1 MLNKINISEIIE
13 NHIATLKNDN
23 TKKTGIDDYFT
34 FLIIPIILTSI
45 LLYFKVVLSDEALNI
60 VITTLSIFVG
70 LLFNVIVLI
79 FDIIKRDSTKKI
91 KNVVLR
97 ELLANISFTILI
109 SIVAI
114 IFTVLTFIK
123 NDIAK
128 MIFTG
133 AVYFLLAIFVFTVLM
148 VLKRMHKL
156 FNNEIDEIERNGN
169 S

>member
-1 MLNKINISEIIE
+1 MLNKINISEIIK

-23 TKKTGIDDYFT
+23 TKKADIDDYFT
-34 FLIIPIILTSI
+34 FLLIPILLTFL
-45 LLYFKVVLSDEALNI
+45 LLYLKIVLSDEALNI

-91 KNVVLR
+91 KNVVLK

-114 IFTVLTFIK
+114 VFTVLTFIK

-133 AVYFLLAIFVFTVLM
+133 AVYFLLSIFVFTVLM

-156 FNNEIDEIERNGN
+156 FNNEIEEIERNGN

>member
-1 MLNKINISEIIE
+1 MLNKINILEIVN

-23 TKKTGIDDYFT
+23 TKKAGIDDYFT
-34 FLIIPIILTSI
+34 FLIIPIGVTSI
-45 LLYFKVVLSDEALNI
+45 LLYFKIVFSDEALNI

-91 KNVVLR
+91 KNVVLK

-109 SIVAI
+109 SIIAI
-114 IFTVLTFIK
+114 VFTILTFIK

-128 MIFTG
+128 MVFTG
-133 AVYFLLAIFVFTVLM
+133 IVYFLLAIFIFTVLM

-156 FNNEIDEIERNGN
+156 FNNEINEIERNGN